1 MLPFNPS
8 TPYIRT
14 SAFVHEEWLTYFS
27 SSSPYPA
34 YNISGG
40 WRGILYANLAS
51 IDPKASWEFFARDDF
66 DPAWLDGG
74 ASRTWALIC
83 AAGKFYI
90 ISTIFVLSLG
100 LQVKSL
106 QENRELTVFD
116 FYT

>member
-14 SAFVHEEWLTYFS
+14 PAFVHEEWLAYFS

-34 YNISGG
+34 HNISGG

-66 DPAWLDGG
+66 DPGWLDGG

-83 AAGKFYI
+83 AAGMCYI
-90 ISTIFVLSLG
+90 VYYLCSFSKTFLSSFVSS
-100 LQVKSL
+100 K
-106 QENRELTVFD
+106 
-116 FYT
+116 